1 MTQPMLEALVDAID
15 KVALA
20 HGDRAARELAEAGQ
34 W

>member
-20 HGDRAARELAEAGQ
+20 HGDPCGTRTG
-34 W
+34 